1 VSVRDLQIKQF
12 MAHLNDNN
20 VDKEDEEMM
29 EFLQ

>member
-1 VSVRDLQIKQF
+1 